1 MDALGRLYS
10 EGLPDLPH
18 SRQLRGGFPW
28 LRFEPYLEGEFAREH
43 LEDVLPLVRVLLCL
57 ATALVGLF
65 AMENAQ
71 VLGPAHNHLPNALNL
86 FVTEPL
92 LLLTLAVTFAAR
104 RERLYQPVATVA
116 AAICGLCQVII
127 LCVAM
132 SAGVGF
138 LFPSVMLMILYC
150 YLMCGL
156 PFYHAVA
163 ANALIFTGYFA
174 VAWLFDVP
182 SPAFR
187 YGILAIMCANLIGAM
202 ILYAQERTARLRFL
216 EAALLREMVVRDG
229 LTGIHNR
236 RMFDQHLQLAW
247 NMAVRDGKS
256 VALLLADIDHFKSY
270 NDRYGHQAGDDCL
283 RIVAGALQQC
293 ARRPMDFVARY
304 GGEEFSIVLYDADSD
319 YVTEVL
325 SRIQRLVAELNI
337 PHEDSPHD
345 ARLTVSIGAG
355 HVEPTAQ
362 RSSIGLIQLADE
374 ALYSAKDQGRNR
386 IVVMRSEYTNLT
398 TGRFD
403 KRRRRHEAAGAR

>member
-1 MDALGRLYS
+1 MRA
-10 EGLPDLPH
+10 
-18 SRQLRGGFPW
+18 
-28 LRFEPYLEGEFAREH
+28 H

-65 AMENAQ
+65 AMENAE
-71 VLGPAHNHLPNALNL
+71 VLGPAFNRLPNALNL
-86 FVTEPL
+86 LVTIPL
-92 LLLTLAVTFAAR
+92 LLVTLGVTFAPAR
-104 RERLYQPVATVA
+104 DRLYQQVATISA
-116 AAICGLCQVII
+116 TACGISQVTI
-127 LCVAM
+127 LCIAM
-132 SAGVGF
+132 AAGVGF
-138 LFPSVMLMILYC
+138 LFPSALLLILYC

-156 PFYHAVA
+156 AFYNAVG
-163 ANALIFTGYFA
+163 ANALIFVGYF
-174 VAWLFDVP
+174 VAAWALGVP
-182 SPAFR
+182 SPQFR

-236 RMFDQHLQLAW
+236 RMFDQHLTMAW

-256 VALLLADIDHFKSY
+256 LALLLVDIDFFKAY
-270 NDRYGHQAGDDCL
+270 NDRYGHQAGDLCL
-283 RIVAGALQQC
+283 RSVAGALQQC

-319 YVTEVL
+319 YLTEVL
-325 SRIQRLVAELNI
+325 MRIQRLIANLNM
-337 PHEDSPHD
+337 PHDDSPFER
-345 ARLTVSIGAG
+345 RLTISIGAG
-355 HVEPTAQ
+355 HIEPSAE

-403 KRRRRHEAAGAR
+403 KRRRRPESVASR

>member
-18 SRQLRGGFPW
+18 ARQLRGGFPW
-28 LRFEPYLEGEFAREH
+28 LRFESDLEAEFGREH
-43 LEDVLPLVRVLLCL
+43 LEDTLPLVRVLLCL

-65 AMENAQ
+65 AMENAE
-71 VLGPAHNHLPNALNL
+71 VIGPARSHLPNALNL

-92 LLLTLAVTFAAR
+92 LLLTLASTFAAR
-104 RERLYQPVATVA
+104 RVSIYQPLATVA
-116 AAICGLCQVII
+116 AAICGLCQVTI

-138 LFPSVMLMILYC
+138 LFPSVMLLILYC

-156 PFYHAVA
+156 AFYNAVF
-163 ANALIFTGYFA
+163 ANALVFLGYF
-174 VAWLFDVP
+174 VAAWSLDVP

-256 VALLLADIDHFKSY
+256 LALLLVDIDYFKRY

-304 GGEEFSIVLYDADSD
+304 GGEEFAVVLYEASRE
-319 YVTEVL
+319 YVAEVL
-325 SRIQRLVAELNI
+325 TRIQRSIAELNI
-337 PHEDSPHD
+337 PHEASRV
-345 ARLTVSIGAG
+345 ASRLTVSIGAAFILPG
-355 HVEPTAQ
+355 ANRTHD
-362 RSSIGLIQLADE
+362 GLIQLADE
-374 ALYSAKDQGRNR
+374 ALYSAKEQGRNR
-386 IVVMRSEYTNLT
+386 VVVMEAEYHSLR
-398 TGRFD
+398 TGRFE
-403 KRRRRHEAAGAR
+403 RRGGSQRSA